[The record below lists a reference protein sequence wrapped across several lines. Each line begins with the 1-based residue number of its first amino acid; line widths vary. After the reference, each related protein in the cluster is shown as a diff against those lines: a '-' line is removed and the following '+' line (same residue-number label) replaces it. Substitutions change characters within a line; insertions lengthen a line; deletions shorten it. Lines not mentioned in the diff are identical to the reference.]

1 MSPTSKFLH
10 GFSHALRGIGFAFG
24 ERNMKI
30 HGAATILVLLFATLL
45 PLSPTEWF
53 VIVILVGL
61 VWATEILNT
70 AIECL
75 ANVVRDS
82 NKLSYQATRDA
93 RDLAA
98 GAVLTSSIVAAIIGL
113 IIFIPKLL

>member
-1 MSPTSKFLH
+1 MSPTQKFIR
-10 GFSHALRGIGFAFG
+10 GFGHASRGIGFAFG
-24 ERNMKI
+24 QRNMKI
-30 HGAATILVLLFATLL
+30 HVAATIGVLLFSALL
-45 PLSPTEWF
+45 PLSLTEWF
-53 VIVILVGL
+53 IVLILVGL
-61 VWATEILNT
+61 VWTAEILNT

-98 GAVLTSSIVAAIIGL
+98 GAVLTTSIVAALIGL
-113 IIFIPKLL
+113 IIFVPKLL